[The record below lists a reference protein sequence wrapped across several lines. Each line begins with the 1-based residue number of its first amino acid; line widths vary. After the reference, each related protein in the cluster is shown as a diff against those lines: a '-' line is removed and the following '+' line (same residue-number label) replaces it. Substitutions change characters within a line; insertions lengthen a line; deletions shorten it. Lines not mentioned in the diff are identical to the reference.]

1 MKFVCGFIGWIV
13 GMFLGFMVGESAPFL
28 GIVFVIGGILLGR
41 YIGGCIEEDRENQR
55 RAKEDY
61 ERKRKQEEY
70 NRQRKLQ
77 KKAEAQS
84 LARKYPEATKHYFK
98 MYWGITKTVI
108 TDYDITDDKVD
119 ALLAQKYS
127 YERDEQTY
135 NTAYKAKLEAER
147 QAKIRKEAA
156 IKEAERQAQIARER
170 AEEQTKKALPTKV
183 SQWNM
188 LGGNFR
194 YNYLLNYFQSVL
206 SYLLLS
212 F

>member
-1 MKFVCGFIGWIV
+1 
-13 GMFLGFMVGESAPFL
+13 
-28 GIVFVIGGILLGR
+28 
-41 YIGGCIEEDRENQR
+41 
-55 RAKEDY
+55 
-61 ERKRKQEEY
+61 
-70 NRQRKLQ
+70 
-77 KKAEAQS
+77 
-84 LARKYPEATKHYFK
+84 

-170 AEEQTKKALPTKV
+170 AEEQTKKPCLQKFLIGTCLEV
-183 SQWNM
+183 ISIIII
-188 LGGNFR
+188 F
-194 YNYLLNYFQSVL
+194 
-206 SYLLLS
+206 
-212 F
+212 